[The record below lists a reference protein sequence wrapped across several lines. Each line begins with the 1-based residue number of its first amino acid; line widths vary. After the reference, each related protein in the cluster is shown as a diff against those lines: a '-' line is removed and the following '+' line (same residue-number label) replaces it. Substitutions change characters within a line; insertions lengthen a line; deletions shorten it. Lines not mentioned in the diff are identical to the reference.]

1 MNTTRE
7 NNRQKILIV
16 DDSELNRLILQ
27 DILSAEYDLLEAADG
42 KQAVE
47 VLEKFHTD
55 IDLILLDIVMPG
67 MDGFA
72 VLEEMNQKHWIE
84 EIPVI
89 MISAE
94 TLSSSVV
101 RAYDLGVSD
110 FISRPFDADIVR
122 KRVRN
127 TIMLYAKQ
135 KKMMGMIMESVYEKE
150 KQSGLMVS
158 ILSHIVEFRN
168 GESGAHVLH
177 IQRITELLL
186 KHLSKKDKRY
196 HFSAAEITMIGLASA
211 LHDIGKI
218 AIPGEILNKPGRLTD
233 EEFKVMKTH
242 TLQGSSILQDLG
254 ELQKDEPLVH
264 IAHQICRWHHERWD
278 GKGYPD
284 GLKGDEIPLHAQVVA
299 LADVYDAL
307 TSERVYKKAFTHE
320 TAVEMITE
328 GKCGAFNPVL
338 LESLK
343 DIAPMLKEDL
353 KDSSVK
359 RFSHQ
364 DLDKI
369 AAEAL
374 EKAESS
380 TLKRTLQKLEDERR
394 KNKFFASLFNDFLFE
409 YTADPAVLTFLSEND
424 AHSLGL
430 EAITNNPQTNPQIER
445 VFGKENWRSLSEK
458 LRNST
463 IENPFVQ
470 QEVELEING
479 QKRPCH
485 LVSRAVWS
493 EDETPRYMGAVGR
506 IAGAHRAPAAAGN
519 SPALGEKPAILNH
532 VK

>member
-1 MNTTRE
+1 MNTPRE

-27 DILSAEYDLLEAADG
+27 DILSAEYDLLEAANG
-42 KQAVE
+42 KEAVAL
-47 VLEKFHTD
+47 LEKFHTD
-55 IDLILLDIVMPG
+55 IDLILLDIVMPQ

-72 VLEEMNQKHWIE
+72 VLETMRQNHWIE
-84 EIPVI
+84 AIPVI

-94 TLSSSVV
+94 TLSSAIV

-135 KKMMGMIMESVYEKE
+135 KKMLGMIMQSVYEKE

-186 KHLSKKDKRY
+186 KHLGNKDKRY
-196 HFSAAEITMIGLASA
+196 QVSAAEITMIGLASA

-218 AIPGEILNKPGRLTD
+218 AIPSEILNKPARLTD
-233 EEFKVMKTH
+233 EEFKIMKTH
-242 TLQGSSILQDLG
+242 TLHGSAILK
-254 ELQKDEPLVH
+254 ELEALHKDEPLVH

-284 GLKGDEIPLHAQVVA
+284 GLKGDEIPLHAQVVS

-307 TSERVYKKAFTHE
+307 TSERVYKKAFPHE

-328 GKCGAFNPVL
+328 GKCGAFNPML

-343 DIAPMLKEDL
+343 EIAPMLKEDL
-353 KDSSVK
+353 QNSSVK
-359 RFSHQ
+359 RLCRQ
-364 DLDKI
+364 ELDKT
-369 AAEAL
+369 AADIL
-374 EKAESS
+374 EQAESS
-380 TLKRTLQKLEDERR
+380 TLKRTLQKLEKERQ
-394 KNKFFASLFNDFLFE
+394 KNKFFASLFNDILFDYSAE
-409 YTADPAVLTFLSEND
+409 PAVLTFPSEQD
-424 AHSLGL
+424 ARSLGL
-430 EAITNNPQTNPQIER
+430 DAVTPNPQSSAR
-445 VFGKENWRSLSEK
+445 VENTFGRKHWRKISEK
-458 LRNST
+458 LRTST
-463 IENPFVQ
+463 VANPFIQ
-470 QEVELEING
+470 YDLELNING
-479 QKRPCH
+479 QKYQCR
-485 LVSRAVWS
+485 LTGRALWS
-493 EDETPRYMGAVGR
+493 EGEIPQYIGAVGK
-506 IAGAHRAPAAAGN
+506 IAGTPLAAGDYSNKTGERRSAAA
-519 SPALGEKPAILNH
+519 E